1 MERAPSS
8 LGVKAKSPASGHIAP
23 EFGRPDNVLLGRGCG
38 NPAFI
43 TYPLRSSRYQRRRS
57 SRGFMGG
64 GGARDQ
70 IRTHRLHC
78 NRYRVASREF
88 IKCTAFAT
96 ASPSAPTNHSLIA
109 RDSPSRWQ
117 AKPNPRR
124 GKSKSGRTVQVA
136 RTTSFETSFF
146 NPDHRVRADPSRP
159 N

>member
-1 MERAPSS
+1 MRRGEPRIGETCPVAGGDGKPTLGEIRLYSKLVGRRTDSTPQSASMHCPPQALGAGHRPS
-8 LGVKAKSPASGHIAP
+8 
-23 EFGRPDNVLLGRGCG
+23 R
-38 NPAFI
+38 
-43 TYPLRSSRYQRRRS
+43 
-57 SRGFMGG
+57 
-64 GGARDQ
+64 ARDQ
-70 IRTHRLHC
+70 IRIHRLHR